1 MIKNSLVIRFSK
13 KDFKYIHIDHLKLI
27 KMYLIITIRDIIH
40 DILLNRKDG
49 YDIMKNIF
57 IKSDSSVINIFNMDH
72 GYINEYLRKFER
84 EYHEEFIRMYLDDE
98 KMLAFK
104 NMVDEIILSKNKKPS
119 IVIDITVIMSNNNI
133 YARIRNNE

>member
-1 MIKNSLVIRFSK
+1 
-13 KDFKYIHIDHLKLI
+13 
-27 KMYLIITIRDIIH
+27 MYLIITIRDIIH

-104 NMVDEIILSKNKKPS
+104 NMVDEIILNKNKKPS